1 MPDTLP
7 LTKLAYQTFQQSK
20 SYFGLAHKLLSTQV
34 LNFMAPPPEKRTISL
49 PPELLLKIQQRF
61 NQLLEADWQDAEKG
75 VYSESILFDNPWED
89 FFRFYPAVWL
99 DMPQIWER
107 ANQKRYQEFSSDVET
122 SGYPSYYVQNFHH
135 QTDGYLS
142 DMSANLYDLQVELL
156 FNGAADAM
164 RRRILAP
171 LKEGLKAFS
180 SVDSRQIKILDI
192 ASGTGRT
199 LRMIR
204 GMLPKASLHGV
215 DLSPAYL
222 RKANQLLSQI
232 PGELPQLLQANAEE
246 LPYLENYFHAVTCV
260 FLFHELPPQARQ
272 NVIDQAFRVIK
283 PGGTFVICDSVQ
295 MSDSPELA
303 PMMDSFSDV
312 FHEPYYRHYMSDDL
326 VARLHSA
333 GFTNVSTQVHFM
345 SKYLVAHKPADI
357 SQDQAAQNSE
367 QQVIPLGV

>member
-1 MPDTLP
+1 MPDTI
-7 LTKLAYQTFQQSK
+7 TKLAYQTFQQSK

-34 LNFMAPPPEKRTISL
+34 LNFIAPPSDKRTISME
-49 PPELLLKIQQRF
+49 PELLLKIQQRF

-75 VYSESILFDNPWED
+75 VYPESILFDNPWKD

-107 ANQKRYQEFSSDVET
+107 LNQKRYQEFSSEVET

-171 LKEGLKAFS
+171 LKEGLQAFS
-180 SVDSRQIKILDI
+180 AIEPRQIKILDL

-199 LRMIR
+199 LRMLR
-204 GMLPKASLHGV
+204 GMLPKASLYGV

-222 RKANQLLSQI
+222 RKANQMLSQI
-232 PGELPQLLQANAEE
+232 SGELPQLIQANAEE

-272 NVIDQAFRVIK
+272 NVIDQAFRVVK

-295 MSDSPELA
+295 VSDSPELA
-303 PMMDSFSDV
+303 PLMAGFSDT
-312 FHEPYYRHYMSDDL
+312 FHEPYYRHYMNDDL
-326 VARLHSA
+326 IARLQSA
-333 GFTNVSTQVHFM
+333 GFTDVSTQVHFM
-345 SKYLVAHKPADI
+345 SKYLVAHKPAEG
-357 SQDQAAQNSE
+357 SQDQSAQSSE
-367 QQVIPLGV
+367 QQEIPLGV

>member
-1 MPDTLP
+1 MPDTI
-7 LTKLAYQTFQQSK
+7 TKLAYQTFQQSK

-34 LNFMAPPPEKRTISL
+34 LNFIAPPSDKRTISME
-49 PPELLLKIQQRF
+49 PELLLKIQQRF
-61 NQLLEADWQDAEKG
+61 NQILEADWQDAEKG
-75 VYSESILFDNPWED
+75 VYPESILFDNPWED

-107 ANQKRYQEFSSDVET
+107 SNQKRSQEFSSEVET

-171 LKEGLKAFS
+171 LKEGLQAFS
-180 SVDSRQIKILDI
+180 AIEPRQIKILDL

-199 LRMIR
+199 LRMLR
-204 GMLPKASLHGV
+204 GMLPKASLYGV

-222 RKANQLLSQI
+222 RKANQMLSQI
-232 PGELPQLLQANAEE
+232 SGELPQLIQANAEE

-272 NVIDQAFRVIK
+272 NVIDQSFRVVK

-295 MSDSPELA
+295 VSDSPELA
-303 PMMDSFSDV
+303 PLMAGFSDT
-312 FHEPYYRHYMSDDL
+312 FHEPYYRHYMNDDL
-326 VARLHSA
+326 IARLQSA
-333 GFTNVSTQVHFM
+333 GFTDVSTQVHFM
-345 SKYLVAHKPADI
+345 SKYLVAHKPAEG
-357 SQDQAAQNSE
+357 SQDQSAQSSE
-367 QQVIPLGV
+367 QQEIPLGV